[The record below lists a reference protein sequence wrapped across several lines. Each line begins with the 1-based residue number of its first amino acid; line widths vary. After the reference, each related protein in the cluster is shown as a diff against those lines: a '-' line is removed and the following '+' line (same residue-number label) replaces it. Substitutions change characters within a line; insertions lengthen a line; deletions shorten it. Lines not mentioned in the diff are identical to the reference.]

1 MRTLALLA
9 AILLLALQAQ
19 AERLPGRADQAEPEV
34 QAEEEEQVTVISFP
48 GEESSALQDAGVW
61 RSEICRCRFFCG
73 RGERRRGF
81 CRVGLFFYSRCCR

>member
-19 AERLPGRADQAEPEV
+19 AEPLPGRADL
-34 QAEEEEQVTVISFP
+34 AEEEEQVAVIFP

-61 RSEICRCRFFCG
+61 RSEGCRCGTFCFPWERSNGSCRRFIFNF
-73 RGERRRGF
+73 R
-81 CRVGLFFYSRCCR
+81 RCCL

>member
-19 AERLPGRADQAEPEV
+19 AEPLPGRANLAD
-34 QAEEEEQVTVISFP
+34 EEEQVAVIFP

-61 RSEICRCRFFCG
+61 RSEACHCRAFCFPWERSNGSCRRFIF
-73 RGERRRGF
+73 RLR
-81 CRVGLFFYSRCCR
+81 RCCR